1 MFFPRP
7 KFHYHFFLVL
17 ALPEQYLER
26 RSTGILIKR
35 LHKLFELHMILML
48 IRLNRNKL
56 RSFKYHVP
64 FHIEFYKELHNYV
77 YVDHEI

>member
-26 RSTGILIKR
+26 RSTGILINEYISC
-35 LHKLFELHMILML
+35 LNWHMILMF